1 MNCTSLKKTPFLCP
15 NGDILIQVC
24 LYMEC
29 IIHNKMFVP
38 LQLWFCQNHADAP
51 MIVNLRF
58 APQMP
63 HIQPVIW
70 EHVHVTKMPRAVS
83 LVISLI
89 NYSNVFCL
97 NNIRNQ
103 HENIFHYMLSFHN
116 CLLSSSFLALF
127 KSVHELKHI

>member
-1 MNCTSLKKTPFLCP
+1 
-15 NGDILIQVC
+15 
-24 LYMEC
+24 
-29 IIHNKMFVP
+29 
-38 LQLWFCQNHADAP
+38 
-51 MIVNLRF
+51 
-58 APQMP
+58 
-63 HIQPVIW
+63 
-70 EHVHVTKMPRAVS
+70 MPRAVS

-127 KSVHELKHI
+127 KSVHELKHILMNFLIGICIKNINQFNFVEKKKRKALLRFCTVFLLAGYKFMHLNMTSHQTPEFNQIALYHNPDTTTIHYNN